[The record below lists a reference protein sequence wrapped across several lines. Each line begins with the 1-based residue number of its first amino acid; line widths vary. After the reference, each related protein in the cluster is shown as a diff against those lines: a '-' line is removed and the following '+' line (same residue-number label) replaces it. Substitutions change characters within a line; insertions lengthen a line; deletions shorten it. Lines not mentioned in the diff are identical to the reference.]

1 MSLPAIRLAGATLAQ
16 GGRTVLAGVDLRI
29 EAGEF
34 VGLLGANGAGKT
46 TLLRAILG
54 LLRPTAGRVEVLGAS
69 ARRGDRRIGYLPQQ
83 RGLADLAFTG
93 RTVMTAVLD
102 GHRWGLP
109 LTGASGRR
117 AVERALDLVQADALA
132 DRPLGTLSG
141 GERQRL
147 ALAQALLG
155 APQVLLLDEP
165 LASLDPHHQDATV
178 ELVRRLQQRLG
189 ITVVFSAH
197 ELTPLLG
204 ALDRVLCVGQGQAV
218 IGDVEEVITGP
229 ILSRLYGAALDVIH
243 YEGRLVVVGGKRKE
257 AVLF

>member
-1 MSLPAIRLAGATLAQ
+1 MSIPAIALTDATLAQ
-16 GGRTVLAGVDLRI
+16 GGRTVLARITLRI

-34 VGLLGANGAGKT
+34 IGLLGANGAGKT
-46 TLLRAILG
+46 TLLRAVLG
-54 LLRPTAGRVEVLGAS
+54 LLRPAAGRIEVLGAP

-83 RGLADLAFTG
+83 RGLATLALTG
-93 RTVMTAVLD
+93 RTVMAAAID

-109 LTGASGRR
+109 LPGRLGR
-117 AVERALDLVQADALA
+117 DAIERALDLVAASDLA

-147 ALAQALLG
+147 LLAQALLG
-155 APQVLLLDEP
+155 APKLLLLDEP

-178 ELVRRLQQRLG
+178 ALVRQLQRRLG
-189 ITVVFSAH
+189 IAVVFSAH

-218 IGDVEEVITGP
+218 IGEVDAVITGP
-229 ILSRLYGAALDVIH
+229 ILSTLYGAPMDVVRH
-243 YEGRLVVVGGKRKE
+243 DGRTLVIGGRQG
-257 AVLF
+257 LCH